1 MTERRVL
8 LGVIGR
14 PHGVRGL
21 VHVQSYTADPAA
33 LAAYGPLTD
42 EAGRRYTLSWR
53 GAGIAEITELDAEGH
68 PERDAGEPRR
78 VADRTAAQRL
88 TNRRLYIDRAA
99 LPPPAADEF
108 YLADL
113 IGLEALGPGGAL
125 GEVVAV
131 HEYGAGTS
139 LEIARPGAP
148 PLLVPFTRAAVPE
161 VDLAHRRVRVCPPAE
176 TMAR

>member
-21 VHVQSYTADPAA
+21 VHVLSYTADPVA

-42 EAGRRYTLSWR
+42 EAGRRYTLAWR
-53 GAGIAEITELDAEGH
+53 GAGIAEITELDAE
-68 PERDAGEPRR
+68 EPRR
-78 VADRTAAQRL
+78 IADRTAAQRL

-99 LPPPAADEF
+99 LPPPAPEEF

-113 IGLEALGPGGAL
+113 IGLEALGPEGAL

-139 LEIARPGAP
+139 LEIARPGGA

-161 VDLAHRRVRVCPPAE
+161 VDLAHRRVHVRPPAE
-176 TMAR
+176 ISAA

>member
-33 LAAYGPLTD
+33 LAAYGPLSD
-42 EAGRRYTLSWR
+42 EAGRRYTLTWR
-53 GAGIAEITELDAEGH
+53 GVGIAEITELDTESA
-68 PERDAGEPRR
+68 AGEARPI
-78 VADRTAAQRL
+78 ADRTAAQRL

-113 IGLEALGPGGAL
+113 IGLEALGPDGAL

-148 PLLVPFTRAAVPE
+148 SLLVPFTRAAVPE
-161 VDLAHRRVRVCPPAE
+161 VDLDHRRVHVCPPAE
-176 TMAR
+176 APAP

>member
-8 LGVIGR
+8 LGVVGR

-33 LAAYGPLTD
+33 LTAYGPLTD
-42 EAGRRYTLSWR
+42 DAGRRYTLAWR
-53 GAGIAEITELDAEGH
+53 GAGIAEITELDAEAPG
-68 PERDAGEPRR
+68 GPRR
-78 VADRTAAQRL
+78 VADRTAAQHL

-99 LPPPAADEF
+99 LPAPAADEF

-113 IGLEALGPGGAL
+113 IGLEAMGPEGAL
-125 GEVVAV
+125 GAVVAV

-161 VDLAHRRVRVCPPAE
+161 VDLDRGRVQICPPAE
-176 TMAR
+176 ISPR